1 MYKIPALFIQLSRW
15 WIKSWFFSNSQHQES
30 HIPRKSLILNLKSLF
45 WIVYLKFFPYNPQF
59 CGSPAVK
66 PYPHDPKPDP
76 ILTTVV
82 HIAPTYSPCFRTEV
96 HISKHIAKCI
106 VFAYTKISQAT
117 MVVGNK
123 LWETDCAVFVG
134 WTEEKKRHWKIFT
147 WKPMGDFQTE
157 LSQIHSHTW
166 KIFTIWLSGG
176 ARAHVDGIS
185 GAKRRRIIYIF
196 SSQSKI
202 SSPWDINLVNFPRFC
217 TRVRCQS
224 FSEDLYVERGFFL
237 GVRICDTL
245 RRFLKSVCLQ

>member
-134 WTEEKKRHWKIFT
+134 WTEEKKRDIGKYLLGNRWVTFKQSYLKSTHILERFS
-147 WKPMGDFQTE
+147 
-157 LSQIHSHTW
+157 LS
-166 KIFTIWLSGG
+166 
-176 ARAHVDGIS
+176 D
-185 GAKRRRIIYIF
+185 
-196 SSQSKI
+196 
-202 SSPWDINLVNFPRFC
+202 C
-217 TRVRCQS
+217 
-224 FSEDLYVERGFFL
+224 L
-237 GVRICDTL
+237 GVRGHTSMVFREQKGDE
-245 RRFLKSVCLQ
+245 